1 MSQTTEPQQA
11 STTAA
16 MPRLLH
22 VEASPRGAR
31 SASRQVARAF
41 LDAWADRHPGAEIDV
56 LNVWTTELPA
66 FDGDALDAK
75 YAGLEGRERSVGQAR
90 AWQEIGSLADRFRR
104 ADVVLL
110 SVPMWNFGIPYRLK
124 HLIDAVSQKDVLFT
138 FDENGLRGMLGG
150 RKAVV
155 VNSRGVGLG
164 PDFPREELDYQQR
177 YMTAWL
183 QMIGIN
189 DIAHIE
195 GEKTLMGAELDRAGR
210 AAASAEAARLAATL

>member
-1 MSQTTEPQQA
+1 MSQTTESQQ
-11 STTAA
+11 TAA
-16 MPRLLH
+16 APRLLH
-22 VEASPRGAR
+22 VEASPRGQR
-31 SASRQVARAF
+31 SASRQVAQAF
-41 LDAWADRHPGAEIDV
+41 LDAWTDRHPGAAIDV

-75 YAGLEGRERSVGQAR
+75 YAGLEGRERSAGQAR
-90 AWQEIGSLADRFRR
+90 AWQEIGILADRFRR

-124 HLIDAVSQKDVLFT
+124 HLIDAISQKDVLFT

-150 RKAVV
+150 CRAVV

-183 QMIGIN
+183 RMIGIS

-195 GEKTLMGAELDRAGR
+195 VEKTLMGAELDKAGR
-210 AAASAEAARLAATL
+210 AAGCKEAARLAAAI